1 MAKIP
6 DRPVSAGEMEA
17 ARAERA
23 AHRAELLEETGAAS
37 LIQFTVIAP
46 GPNKRDPAFRRLF
59 VSGRRAV
66 IEAFLSSNIVPLK
79 IDVLEKQTGNEL
91 YLAMYLPPLE
101 VKRRMAEIE
110 EVLPFGRL
118 LNIDVYAGDG
128 THIPRTAIGLPE
140 RCCLVCVKPGTE
152 CARAHA
158 HAPEEVR
165 EIIDRILEE
174 SALVFPDSEDEDL
187 YE

>member
-1 MAKIP
+1 MAKIQ
-6 DRPVSAGEMEA
+6 DRPVTAEEMKA

-23 AHRAELLEETGAAS
+23 AHRAALLEETGAAS
-37 LIQFTVIAP
+37 LIQFTVVAP
-46 GPNKRDPAFRRLF
+46 GPDKRDPAFRRLF

-66 IEAFLSSNIVPLK
+66 VEAFLSANIVPLK
-79 IDVLEKQTGNEL
+79 IDVLEKVTGNEL

-118 LNIDVYAGDG
+118 LNIGVYDAEGN
-128 THIPRTAIGLPE
+128 HVPRTAIGLPE
-140 RCCLVCVKPGTE
+140 RCCLVCGKPGTE
-152 CARAHA
+152 CARTHA

-174 SALVFPDSEDEDL
+174 AALDFPDSEDDL